1 MNAIIKWALENRL
14 IIVAIA
20 ALLLVWGGY
29 VAMNLPVDVFPDL
42 NKPTITILTEAEGLA
57 PEEVETQVSY
67 TIETVMN
74 GVPGVTRV
82 RSQSGIGLSI
92 VYVEFDWGTDI
103 YRNRQ
108 LVAEKITEARE
119 QLPEGVSPFLA
130 PISSI
135 MGEIMLIS
143 VTSKDNKTNPLDV
156 RTLADWTV
164 RPRLL
169 TITGISQVIPIG
181 GGVKQYQALVSPEK
195 LKQFGVTIEDV
206 TTALEKSNTNST
218 GGFIDAQSQEYL
230 VRNLGRFY
238 TLDELKQTVVAY
250 RNNTAIRLGDVAAV
264 EFGARIKRGDAGSN
278 GQPAVIL
285 SVQKQPGASTIELTE
300 KVDAAMREL
309 KTTLPPDIEINT
321 NLFRQS
327 NFIESSIGN
336 VIEALRDGAILVA
349 IVLFLFL
356 LNFRTTAITLT
367 AIPLSFVVT
376 FLIFYAFGIS
386 INTMTLG
393 GLAVAIGELVD
404 DAIVDIENIFRR
416 LRENSLLE
424 NPRPSLEVIYHASL
438 EIRSSIVYATIIVAL
453 VFLPLF
459 MLTGVE
465 GRLLAPLG
473 LAYIT
478 SLVASLFISLTV
490 TPVLASYLI
499 PQLFKKDW
507 RKSRLSLWFENLKA
521 RFSKNETP
529 VTADAANKSGKPEFE
544 DGENPHA
551 GGHSEEDSFI
561 VRRLKKWDGRLLH
574 WTLNHPYKVMVGAAV
589 LFFATMATLPFV
601 GTAFLPDFNEGTLT
615 INVQAQPGT
624 SLAESNRIGTIS
636 EKLIMEVP
644 EVIST
649 GRRTGRAE
657 LDEHAEG
664 VHYTEIDV
672 DLKESNRPREEVL
685 ASIREKLAVIP
696 GVSVNVG
703 QPISHRLDHLQ
714 SGVRA
719 QIAVKL
725 FGDDLSVLRS
735 KAEEIRNVMSGVEG
749 ATDVQIEKQVLIPQI
764 RFNVDR
770 VRAAQ
775 YGLQPGEITET
786 LETALNGRRVSQAI
800 EGARRYDVVVR
811 FDDASRNSL
820 DSLRNATIDTPQGAQ
835 IPVSAV
841 ATIENLPGP
850 NQILRENTQRR
861 IVISA
866 NTGGRDLG
874 SVVTDM
880 QQRVAAQVS
889 LPQGYFVEFGGQ
901 FQASQEAT
909 RTLSVLT
916 LFSLVAIFFLLIKAL
931 GDWRSA
937 LQVMINI
944 PLALIGAVIA
954 LLLTGGVFSIATL
967 VGFISLV
974 GITSRN
980 GIMMIS
986 HYLHLMREEG
996 EDFTE
1001 EMIIRGSLERLVPV
1015 MMTALTAGLSLIP
1028 FVLAAD
1034 APGKE
1039 ILHPLAVV
1047 VLGGI
1052 LTSTLLDQV
1061 VTPAVFYK
1069 FGKPAADQIIAERE
1083 GKSAKKSEWGKAE
1096 KPGDEDL
1103 PPFSPKVTNP
1113 ATGS

>member
-1 MNAIIKWALENRL
+1 MNFLIKWALQNRL
-14 IIVAIA
+14 IVVALA

-42 NKPTITILTEAEGLA
+42 NKPTITILTEASGLA

-67 TIETVMN
+67 PIETVMN
-74 GVPGVTRV
+74 GLPGVERV
-82 RSQSGIGLSI
+82 RSQSGVGLSI
-92 VYVEFDWGTDI
+92 VYVEFGWGTDV

-108 LVAEKITEARE
+108 LVAEKLTEARE
-119 QLPEGVSPFLA
+119 QLPPNTSPFLA

-143 VTSKDNKTNPLDV
+143 VTSKDGKTSPLDV
-156 RTLADWTV
+156 RTLADWTI

-169 TITGISQVIPIG
+169 TIAGISQVIPIG
-181 GGVKQYQALVSPEK
+181 GGVKQYQALVSPDK
-195 LKQFGVTIEDV
+195 LKQFGVTIEQV
-206 TTALEKSNTNST
+206 SAALEKSNVNST
-218 GGFIDAQSQEYL
+218 GGFVDAQSQEYL

-238 TLDELKQTVVAY
+238 TIDELKQTVVAY
-250 RNNTAIRLGDVAAV
+250 RGQTPIRLGDVANV

-278 GQPAVIL
+278 GLPAVIM

-300 KVDAAMREL
+300 KVDEAVKEL
-309 KTTLPPDIEINT
+309 QTTLPPDIEINT
-321 NLFRQS
+321 RLFRQA
-327 NFIESSIGN
+327 NFIEASIGN

-356 LNFRTTAITLT
+356 LNFRTTFITLT
-367 AIPLSFVVT
+367 AIPLSFAVT
-376 FLIFYAFGIS
+376 FLVLWAFGIS

-416 LRENSLLE
+416 LRENRHSE

-478 SLVASLFISLTV
+478 SLVASLFVSLTI
-490 TPVLASYLI
+490 TPVLASYLL
-499 PQLFKKDW
+499 PKM
-507 RKSRLSLWFENLKA
+507 KA
-521 RFSKNETP
+521 MR
-529 VTADAANKSGKPEFE
+529 
-544 DGENPHA
+544 
-551 GGHSEEDSFI
+551 EEKDSFI
-561 VRRLKKWDGRLLH
+561 VRRLKKWDGKLLH
-574 WTLNHPYKVMVGAAV
+574 WTLRHPYKVIVGAV
-589 LFFATMATLPFV
+589 ILFAATMATLPFV

-624 SLAESNRIGTIS
+624 SLAESNRIGQIS
-636 EKLIMEVP
+636 EKLLLDVP

-672 DLKESNRPREEVL
+672 DLKESDRSREEIL
-685 ASIREKLAVIP
+685 ADVREKMAIVP
-696 GVSVNVG
+696 GVSVNIG

-719 QIAVKL
+719 QIAIKL
-725 FGDDLSVLRS
+725 FGDDLATLRS
-735 KAEEIRNVMSGVEG
+735 KAEEIRNVMQTVEG
-749 ATDVQIEKQVLIPQI
+749 ATDVLIEKQVLIPQV

-775 YGLQPGEITET
+775 YGLSPGEITET
-786 LETALNGRRVSQAI
+786 LETALNGRTVSQAI
-800 EGARRYDVVVR
+800 DGSRRYDVVVR
-811 FDDASRNSL
+811 FDDASRGSL
-820 DSLRNATIDTPQGAQ
+820 DALQNVTIDTPQGTQ

-841 ATIENLPGP
+841 ASIENLPGP
-850 NQILRENTQRR
+850 NQILRENTKRR

-874 SVVTDM
+874 SVVGDM
-880 QQRVAAQVS
+880 QARVASQVQ
-889 LPQGYFVEFGGQ
+889 LPPGYFVEFGGQ

-916 LFSLVAIFFLLIKAL
+916 IFSLVAIFFLLIKAL

-954 LLLTGGVFSIATL
+954 MLITGGVFSIATL

-1028 FVLAAD
+1028 FILAAD

-1052 LTSTLLDQV
+1052 LTSTLLDQL
-1061 VTPAVFYK
+1061 VTPAIFFK
-1069 FGKPAADQIIAERE
+1069 FGKPAADKIIGERE
-1083 GKSAKKSEWGKAE
+1083 RHSSDKNEWGEAE
-1096 KPGDEDL
+1096 NESERAADA
-1103 PPFSPKVTNP
+1103 PPFSERTPESVT
-1113 ATGS
+1113 S

>member
-1 MNAIIKWALENRL
+1 MNAIIKWALQNRL
-14 IIVAIA
+14 IVVAIA

-67 TIETVMN
+67 PIETVMN
-74 GVPGVTRV
+74 GVPGVSRV

-108 LVAEKITEARE
+108 LVAEKLTEARE
-119 QLPEGVSPFLA
+119 QLPENISPFLA

-143 VTSKDNKTNPLDV
+143 VTSKDGKTDPLDV
-156 RTLADWTV
+156 RTLADWTI

-169 TITGISQVIPIG
+169 GIAGVSQVIPIG
-181 GGVKQYQALVSPEK
+181 GGVKQYQALVSPGK

-206 TTALEKSNTNST
+206 TTALQKSNANST
-218 GGFIDAQSQEYL
+218 GGFVDAQSQEYL

-238 TLDELKQTVVAY
+238 TLEELKQTVVAY
-250 RNNTAIRLGDVAAV
+250 RNNTAIRLGDVANV
-264 EFGARIKRGDAGSN
+264 EFGAKIKRGDAGSN
-278 GQPAVIL
+278 AMPAVIM
-285 SVQKQPGASTIELTE
+285 SVQKQPGTSTVDLTE
-300 KVDAAMREL
+300 KVDKAVVEL
-309 KTTLPPDIEINT
+309 QSTLPPDIEINT
-321 NLFRQS
+321 RLFRQAS
-327 NFIESSIGN
+327 FIQASIGN

-367 AIPLSFVVT
+367 AIPLSFAVT
-376 FLIFYAFGIS
+376 FLIFYALGVS

-416 LRENSLLE
+416 LRENYALPD
-424 NPRPSLEVIYHASL
+424 PRPTLSVVYHASL
-438 EIRSSIVYATIIVAL
+438 EVRSSIIYATIIVAL

-478 SLVASLFISLTV
+478 SLVASLFVSLTV
-490 TPVLASYLI
+490 TPVLASYLL
-499 PQLFKKDW
+499 PQLFKNKA
-507 RKSRLSLWFENLKA
+507 KSPAVFSRWFENLKA
-521 RFSKNETP
+521 RFSNRRLE
-529 VTADAANKSGKPEFE
+529 AEDANDDTRYEA
-544 DGENPHA
+544 GENANA
-551 GGHSEEDSFI
+551 GGHSEEDSFV
-561 VRRLKKWDGRLLH
+561 VRRLKKFDERLLH
-574 WTLNHPYKVMVGAAV
+574 ATLRHPYKVMIGAAV
-589 LFFATMATLPFV
+589 LFVMTIATLTFV

-615 INVQAQPGT
+615 INVTAQPGT
-624 SLAESNRIGTIS
+624 SLAESNRIGTIA
-636 EKLIMEVP
+636 EKLVLAIP

-672 DLKESNRPREEVL
+672 DLKESDRSRAELLVD
-685 ASIREKLAVIP
+685 IREKLTVIP
-696 GVSVNVG
+696 GVNVSVG

-725 FGDDLSVLRS
+725 FGDDLATLRS
-735 KAEEIRNVMSGVEG
+735 KAEEIRNVMQTVEG
-749 ATDVQIEKQVLIPQI
+749 ATDVQIERQVLIPQV

-770 VRAAQ
+770 ERAAQ
-775 YGLQPGEITET
+775 YGLAPGEITET
-786 LETALNGRRVSQAI
+786 LETALNGRTVSQAI

-820 DSLRNATIDTPQGAQ
+820 DVLRSATVDTPQAAQ

-841 ATIENLPGP
+841 AEIENLPGP
-850 NQILRENTQRR
+850 NQILRENTKRR
-861 IVISA
+861 IVVSS

-874 SVVTDM
+874 SVVRDM
-880 QQRVAAQVS
+880 QDRVAAQVTM
-889 LPQGYFVEFGGQ
+889 PPGYFVEFGGQ

-909 RTLSVLT
+909 RTLSVLS

-931 GDWRSA
+931 GDWRVA

-944 PLALIGAVIA
+944 PLALIGAIWA
-954 LLLTGGVFSIATL
+954 LHLSGGVFSIATL

-996 EDFTE
+996 EGFTAD
-1001 EMIIRGSLERLVPV
+1001 MIIRGSLERLVPV
-1015 MMTALTAGLSLIP
+1015 LMTALTAGLSLVP
-1028 FVLAAD
+1028 FILAAD

-1052 LTSTLLDQV
+1052 LTSTLLDQL

-1069 FGKPAADQIIAERE
+1069 FGRPSAERVIAERDRR
-1083 GKSAKKSEWGKAE
+1083 GGAE
-1096 KPGDEDL
+1096 SIWDDAEVANSSGAESRPFPPKPILND
-1103 PPFSPKVTNP
+1103 
-1113 ATGS
+1113 

>member
-1 MNAIIKWALENRL
+1 MNAIIKWALQNRL
-14 IIVAIA
+14 IVVAIA
-20 ALLLVWGGY
+20 ALLLVWGAY
-29 VAMNLPVDVFPDL
+29 VALNLPVDVFPDL

-57 PEEVETQVSY
+57 PEEVETQVSFP
-67 TIETVMN
+67 IETVMN
-74 GVPGVTRV
+74 GLPGVERV

-92 VYVEFDWGTDI
+92 VYVEFGWGTDI

-119 QLPEGVSPFLA
+119 QLPEGISPFLA

-143 VTSKDNKTNPLDV
+143 VSSKDGKTDPLDV
-156 RTLADWTV
+156 RTLADWTI

-169 TITGISQVIPIG
+169 TIAGVSQVIPIG

-195 LKQFGVTIEDV
+195 LKQFNVTIEEV

-218 GGFIDAQSQEYL
+218 GGFVDAQSQEYL

-238 TLDELKQTVVAY
+238 TIDELKQTVVVY
-250 RNNTAIRLGDVAAV
+250 RNNTAIRLGDVANV
-264 EFGARIKRGDAGSN
+264 EFGARIKRGDAGAN
-278 GQPAVIL
+278 GKPAVIM

-300 KVDAAMREL
+300 KVDQAMKEL
-309 KTTLPPDIEINT
+309 QTTLPSDIEINT

-327 NFIESSIGN
+327 NFIEASIGN
-336 VIEALRDGAILVA
+336 VIVALRDGAILVA
-349 IVLFLFL
+349 IILFLFL

-376 FLIFYAFGIS
+376 FLVLWAFGIS

-416 LRENSLLE
+416 LRENRYLPS
-424 NPRPSLEVIYHASL
+424 PRPPLEVIYNASL

-459 MLTGVE
+459 LLTGVE

-478 SLVASLFISLTV
+478 SLVASLFVSLTI
-490 TPVLASYLI
+490 TPVLASYLL
-499 PQLFKKDW
+499 PQLFRGKQTLVSRWFGKL
-507 RKSRLSLWFENLKA
+507 KSKFTGN
-521 RFSKNETP
+521 
-529 VTADAANKSGKPEFE
+529 
-544 DGENPHA
+544 ENPETSEPKDHT
-551 GGHSEEDSFI
+551 EEDSFV
-561 VRRLKKWDGRLLH
+561 VRFLKKYDEKLLH
-574 WTLNHPYKVMVGAAV
+574 WTLRHPYRIMVGAAV
-589 LFFATMATLPFV
+589 LFFLTMATLPFV

-615 INVQAQPGT
+615 VNVQAQPGT
-624 SLAESNRIGTIS
+624 SLTESNRIGQIS
-636 EKLIMEVP
+636 EKLILEVP
-644 EVIST
+644 EVVST

-672 DLKESNRPREEVL
+672 DLKESEREREQIL
-685 ASIREKLAVIP
+685 ADIREKLAVVP

-735 KAEEIRNVMSGVEG
+735 KAEELRNVMQTVEG
-749 ATDVQIEKQVLIPQI
+749 ATDVQIEKQVLIPQV
-764 RFNVDR
+764 RFNIDR
-770 VRAAQ
+770 ARAAQ
-775 YGLQPGEITET
+775 YGLSPGEITET
-786 LETALNGRRVSQAI
+786 LETALNGRRVSEAI

-820 DSLRNATIDTPQGAQ
+820 DALRGTTIDTPQGTQ
-835 IPVSAV
+835 IPISAV
-841 ATIENLPGP
+841 ADIEQIPGP
-850 NQILRENTQRR
+850 NQILRENTKRR
-861 IVISA
+861 IVVSA

-874 SVVTDM
+874 SVVGDM
-880 QQRVAAQVS
+880 QERVAAQVN
-889 LPQGYFVEFGGQ
+889 LPPGYFVEFGGQ

-909 RTLSVLT
+909 RTLSVLS
-916 LFSLVAIFFLLIKAL
+916 LFSLAAIFFLLLKAL
-931 GDWRSA
+931 GDWRVA

-954 LLLTGGVFSIATL
+954 MLITGGVFSIATL

-996 EDFTE
+996 EGFTE
-1001 EMIIRGSLERLVPV
+1001 QMIIRGSLERLVPV
-1015 MMTALTAGLSLIP
+1015 LMTALTAGLSLIP
-1028 FVLAAD
+1028 FILAAD

-1052 LTSTLLDQV
+1052 LTSTLLDQI

-1069 FGKPAADQIIAERE
+1069 FGKPSAERIIAERE
-1083 GKSAKKSEWGKAE
+1083 GRTLGANEWGDVETETPRDA
-1096 KPGDEDL
+1096 DV
-1103 PPFSPKVTNP
+1103 PPFSEKTPKSVTED
-1113 ATGS
+1113 

>member
-1 MNAIIKWALENRL
+1 MNAVIKWALQNRL
-14 IIVAIA
+14 IVVAIA

-67 TIETVMN
+67 PIETVMN

-108 LVAEKITEARE
+108 LVAEKLTEARE
-119 QLPEGVSPFLA
+119 QLPPNTSPFLA

-135 MGEIMLIS
+135 MGEIMLLS
-143 VTSKDNKTNPLDV
+143 VTSKDGKTNPLDV
-156 RTLADWTV
+156 RTLADWTI

-169 TITGISQVIPIG
+169 TIAGISQVIPIG

-195 LKQFGVTIEDV
+195 LKQFGITIEDV
-206 TTALEKSNTNST
+206 SSALEKSNVNST
-218 GGFIDAQSQEYL
+218 GGFVDAQSQEYL

-250 RNNTAIRLGDVAAV
+250 RNNTPIRLGDVANV
-264 EFGARIKRGDAGSN
+264 EFGAKIKRGDAGTN

-285 SVQKQPGASTIELTE
+285 SVQKQPSGDTLKLTE
-300 KVDAAMREL
+300 EVDKAIKEL
-309 KTTLPPDIEINT
+309 QTTLPADIEINT
-321 NLFRQS
+321 HLFRQA
-327 NFIESSIGN
+327 NFIESSIDN
-336 VIEALRDGAILVA
+336 VKEALRDGAILVA

-356 LNFRTTAITLT
+356 LNFRTTFITLT

-376 FLIFYAFGIS
+376 FLIFRAFDIT

-404 DAIVDIENIFRR
+404 DAIVDIENIYRR
-416 LRENSLLE
+416 LRENRHAA

-438 EIRSSIVYATIIVAL
+438 EIRSSIIYATVIVAL

-459 MLTGVE
+459 MLSGVE

-478 SLVASLFISLTV
+478 ALVASLFVSLTV
-490 TPVLASYLI
+490 TPVLASYLL
-499 PQLFKKDW
+499 PKMKKMQEE
-507 RKSRLSLWFENLKA
+507 KEGFFV
-521 RFSKNETP
+521 RF
-529 VTADAANKSGKPEFE
+529 
-544 DGENPHA
+544 
-551 GGHSEEDSFI
+551 
-561 VRRLKKWDGRLLH
+561 LKKWDEKLLH
-574 WTLNHPYKVMVGAAV
+574 STLRHPYKVIIGAVILFV
-589 LFFATMATLPFV
+589 LTMATLPFV
-601 GTAFLPDFNEGTLT
+601 GTSFLPDFNEGTLT
-615 INVQAQPGT
+615 INVLAQPGT
-624 SLAESNRIGTIS
+624 SLSESNRIGTIA
-636 EKLIMEVP
+636 EKLIAEVP

-672 DLKESNRPREEVL
+672 DLKKSNRSREEIL
-685 ASIREKLAVIP
+685 ANIREKLAVIP

-735 KAEEIRNVMSGVEG
+735 KAEEIRNVMNGVEG

-770 VRAAQ
+770 AKAAQ
-775 YGLQPGEITET
+775 YGLQPGEITDT
-786 LETALNGRRVSQAI
+786 LETALNGKKVSEAI

-820 DSLRNATIDTPQGAQ
+820 DALRNVTIDTPQGTQ

-850 NQILRENTQRR
+850 NQILRENAKRR
-861 IVISA
+861 IVISS

-889 LPQGYFVEFGGQ
+889 LPPGYFVEFGGQ

-909 RTLSVLT
+909 KTLSYLSI
-916 LFSLVAIFFLLIKAL
+916 FSLVAIFFLLIKAL

-954 LLLTGGVFSIATL
+954 MLLTGGVFSVATL

-1001 EMIIRGSLERLVPV
+1001 QMIIRGSLERLVPV

-1028 FVLAAD
+1028 LVIAAD

-1069 FGKPAADQIIAERE
+1069 FGRASAEKIIAER
-1083 GKSAKKSEWGKAE
+1083 KKREASEEDWETDEE
-1096 KPGDEDL
+1096 KDRDV
-1103 PPFSPKVTNP
+1103 PPFGERMPEPVND
-1113 ATGS
+1113 

>member
-1 MNAIIKWALENRL
+1 MLNATIKWALQNRL
-14 IIVAIA
+14 IVVAIA
-20 ALLLVWGGY
+20 ALFLVWGTY
-29 VAMNLPVDVFPDL
+29 IAINLPVDVFPDL
-42 NKPTITILTEAEGLA
+42 NKPTITVLTEAEGLA
-57 PEEVETQVSY
+57 PEEVETQVSFP
-67 TIETVMN
+67 IETVMN

-92 VYVEFDWGTDI
+92 VYIEFDWGTDI

-108 LVAEKITEARE
+108 LVAEKLTEARE
-119 QLPEGVSPFLA
+119 QLPPNTSPFLA

-143 VTSKDNKTNPLDV
+143 VTSKDGSTDPLDI
-156 RTLADWTV
+156 RTLADWTI

-181 GGVKQYQALVSPEK
+181 GGVKQYQALVSPQK
-195 LKQFGVTIEDV
+195 LQQYGVTIEEV
-206 TTALEKSNTNST
+206 SAALEKSNANST
-218 GGFIDAQSQEYL
+218 GGFVDAQSQEYL

-238 TLDELKQTVVAY
+238 SIDELKNTVVAN
-250 RNNTAIRLGDVAAV
+250 RSSGVIRLQDVA
-264 EFGARIKRGDAGSN
+264 EIKFGAKIKRGDAGSN
-278 GQPAVIL
+278 GKTAVIM
-285 SVQKQPGASTIELTE
+285 SVQKQPGASTIELTK
-300 KVDAAMREL
+300 KVDEAANEL
-309 KTTLPPDIEINT
+309 RATLPADIEINT
-321 NLFRQS
+321 ELFRQAS
-327 NFIESSIGN
+327 FIEASIGN
-336 VIEALRDGAILVA
+336 VLEALRDGAILIT

-356 LNFRTTAITLT
+356 LNFRTTFITLT

-376 FLIFYAFGIS
+376 FMVLAAFGIS

-393 GLAVAIGELVD
+393 GLAVAVGELVD

-416 LRENSLLE
+416 LRENAALDNPKSSL
-424 NPRPSLEVIYHASL
+424 SVIYHASL
-438 EIRSSIVYATIIVAL
+438 EVRSSIVYATVIVAL

-473 LAYIT
+473 IAYIT
-478 SLVASLFISLTV
+478 SLIASLFISLTV
-490 TPVLASYLI
+490 TPVLASYLM
-499 PQLFKKDW
+499 PQLFKKKLNAGISETVDSEIENE
-507 RKSRLSLWFENLKA
+507 KSFFEKIISV
-521 RFSKNETP
+521 FKQSST
-529 VTADAANKSGKPEFE
+529 
-544 DGENPHA
+544 
-551 GGHSEEDSFI
+551 GGHEESFVI
-561 VRRLKKWDGRLLH
+561 RWLKDRDETLLH
-574 WTLNHPYKVMVGAAV
+574 WTLRHPSKVIAAV
-589 LFFATMATLPFV
+589 IVLFVAAMATLPFV
-601 GTAFLPDFNEGTLT
+601 GTSFLPDFNEGTLT
-615 INVQAQPGT
+615 VNILAQPGT
-624 SLAESNRIGTIS
+624 SLTESSKIGQIAEKQI
-636 EKLIMEVP
+636 LEVP
-644 EVIST
+644 EVVST

-672 DLKESNRPREEVL
+672 DLKEGREREAIL
-685 ASIREKLAVIP
+685 ADIREHLAVIP

-725 FGDDLSVLRS
+725 FGDNLSELRS
-735 KAEEIRNVMSGVEG
+735 KAEEIRNVMQTVEG
-749 ATDVQIEKQVLIPQI
+749 ATDVQIEKQVLIPQVRYNI
-764 RFNVDR
+764 DR
-770 VRAAQ
+770 NRAAQ

-786 LETALNGRRVSQAI
+786 LETALNGKKLTEAI
-800 EGARRYDVVVR
+800 EGARRYDVIVR
-811 FDDASRNSL
+811 FDEASRGAL
-820 DSLRNATIDTPQGAQ
+820 DVLKNVTIDTPNGSQ
-835 IPVSAV
+835 IPISEV

-850 NQILRENTQRR
+850 NQILRENTKRR

-880 QQRVAAQVS
+880 QSRIKSQVN
-889 LPQGYFVEFGGQ
+889 LPESYFIEFGGQ
-901 FQASQEAT
+901 FEAQKEAT
-909 RTLSVLT
+909 RTLLLLSI
-916 LFSLVAIFFLLIKAL
+916 FSIAAIFFLLIKAL
-931 GDWRSA
+931 GDWRAA

-944 PLALIGAVIA
+944 PLALIGAIVA
-954 LLLTGGVFSIATL
+954 LHLSGGVFSIATL
-967 VGFISLV
+967 VGFISLT

-986 HYLHLMREEG
+986 HYLHLIKEEG

-1015 MMTALTAGLSLIP
+1015 MMTALTAGLSLVP

-1047 VLGGI
+1047 VIGGI
-1052 LTSTLLDQV
+1052 LTSTLLDQL
-1061 VTPAVFYK
+1061 VTPAVFFK
-1069 FGKPAADQIIAERE
+1069 FGKPIADRIIAERE
-1083 GKSAKKSEWGKAE
+1083 NVGVKDF
-1096 KPGDEDL
+1096 GDE
-1103 PPFSPKVTNP
+1103 
-1113 ATGS
+1113 

>member
-1 MNAIIKWALENRL
+1 MNAIIKWALQNRL
-14 IIVAIA
+14 IVVAIA
-20 ALLLVWGGY
+20 ALLLVWGTY
-29 VAMNLPVDVFPDL
+29 VALNLPVDVFPDL

-67 TIETVMN
+67 PIETVMN
-74 GVPGVTRV
+74 GVPGVSRV

-143 VTSKDNKTNPLDV
+143 VKSKDGTTNPLDV
-156 RTLADWTV
+156 RTLADWTI

-169 TITGISQVIPIG
+169 TVTGISQVIPIG

-195 LKQFGVTIEDV
+195 LKQFGITIEDV
-206 TTALEKSNTNST
+206 STALEKSNTNST
-218 GGFIDAQSQEYL
+218 GGFVDAQSQEYL

-238 TLDELKQTVVAY
+238 SIDEFKQTVVAY
-250 RNNTAIRLGDVAAV
+250 RNNTPIRLGDVASV

-278 GQPAVIL
+278 AQPAVIL

-300 KVDAAMREL
+300 KIDAAMKEL
-309 KTTLPPDIEINT
+309 QTTLPPDIEINT
-321 NLFRQS
+321 RLFRQA
-327 NFIESSIGN
+327 NFIEASIGN
-336 VIEALRDGAILVA
+336 VVEALRDGAILVA

-424 NPRPSLEVIYHASL
+424 NPRPALEVIYHASL
-438 EIRSSIVYATIIVAL
+438 EIRSSIVYATVIVAL

-499 PQLFKKDW
+499 PQLFKKNR
-507 RKSRLSLWFENLKA
+507 RKSRMSRWFESLKA
-521 RFSKNETP
+521 RFSRNKVE
-529 VTADAANKSGKPEFE
+529 ADSDDDGEPAYE
-544 DGENPHA
+544 DGEDAND
-551 GGHSEEDSFI
+551 GGHSEEDSFV
-561 VRRLKKWDGRLLH
+561 VRWLKKWDERLLH
-574 WTLNHPYKVMVGAAV
+574 WTLRHPYKVMAGAALLFV
-589 LFFATMATLPFV
+589 LTMATLPFV

-624 SLAESNRIGTIS
+624 SLAESNRIGTIA
-636 EKLIMEVP
+636 EKLIMQVP

-672 DLKESNRPREEVL
+672 DLKESDRDREQIL
-685 ASIREKLAVIP
+685 ADIREKLSVIP
-696 GVSVNVG
+696 GVNLNVG

-735 KAEEIRNVMSGVEG
+735 KAEEIRNVMAGVEG
-749 ATDVQIEKQVLIPQI
+749 ATDVQIERQVLIPQI

-770 VRAAQ
+770 AKAAQ
-775 YGLQPGEITET
+775 YGLQPGEITDT
-786 LETALNGRRVSQAI
+786 LETALNGRTVSQAI

-811 FDDASRNSL
+811 FDDASRNNL
-820 DSLRNATIDTPQGAQ
+820 DALRNVTVDTPQGTQ

-841 ATIENLPGP
+841 AMVENLPGP

-874 SVVTDM
+874 SVVRDM
-880 QQRVAAQVS
+880 QARVGAQVS

-916 LFSLVAIFFLLIKAL
+916 IFSLVAIFFLLIKAL

-944 PLALIGAVIA
+944 PLALIGAVVAMLI
-954 LLLTGGVFSIATL
+954 TGGVFSIATL

-986 HYLHLMREEG
+986 HYLHIMREEG

-1001 EMIIRGSLERLVPV
+1001 EMIVRGSLERLVPV

-1069 FGKPAADQIIAERE
+1069 FGRPAADKIIAERE
-1083 GKSAKKSEWGKAE
+1083 GRGE
-1096 KPGDEDL
+1096 KPFDDEENGKRDRDV
-1103 PPFSPKVTNP
+1103 PPFGARLPELK
-1113 ATGS
+1113 TGEH

>member
-1 MNAIIKWALENRL
+1 M
-14 IIVAIA
+14 
-20 ALLLVWGGY
+20 
-29 VAMNLPVDVFPDL
+29 
-42 NKPTITILTEAEGLA
+42 
-57 PEEVETQVSY
+57 
-67 TIETVMN
+67 
-74 GVPGVTRV
+74 
-82 RSQSGIGLSI
+82 
-92 VYVEFDWGTDI
+92 
-103 YRNRQ
+103 
-108 LVAEKITEARE
+108 
-119 QLPEGVSPFLA
+119 
-130 PISSI
+130 
-135 MGEIMLIS
+135 
-143 VTSKDNKTNPLDV
+143 
-156 RTLADWTV
+156 RTLADWTI

-195 LKQFGVTIEDV
+195 LAQFGITIEDV
-206 TTALEKSNTNST
+206 TTALEKSNANST
-218 GGFIDAQSQEYL
+218 GGFVDAQSQEYL

-238 TLDELKQTVVAY
+238 TIDELKQTVVAY
-250 RNNTAIRLGDVAAV
+250 RNNTAIRLGDVANV

-278 GQPAVIL
+278 GKPAVIM

-300 KVDAAMREL
+300 KVETAMLEL
-309 KTTLPPDIEINT
+309 QTTLPPDIEINT

-327 NFIESSIGN
+327 NFIEASIGN
-336 VIEALRDGAILVA
+336 VVEALRDGAILVA

-376 FLIFYAFGIS
+376 FLVLWAFGIS

-416 LRENSLLE
+416 LRENRSLP
-424 NPRPSLEVIYHASL
+424 NPLPSLEVIYRASL
-438 EIRSSIVYATIIVAL
+438 EVRSSIVYATIIVAL

-478 SLVASLFISLTV
+478 SLVASLFVSLTI
-490 TPVLASYLI
+490 TPVLASYLL
-499 PQLFKKDW
+499 PQLFRGKQTFA
-507 RKSRLSLWFENLKA
+507 SVWFEKLK
-521 RFSKNETP
+521 SKFTGNE
-529 VTADAANKSGKPEFE
+529 KSGS
-544 DGENPHA
+544 GETTDHT
-551 GGHSEEDSFI
+551 EEDSFV
-561 VRRLKKWDGRLLH
+561 VRWLKKYDERLLH
-574 WTLNHPYKVMVGAAV
+574 WTLRHPYKVMAGAAV
-589 LFFATMATLPFV
+589 LFLLTMATLPFV
-601 GTAFLPDFNEGTLT
+601 GTAFLPEFNEGTLT

-624 SLAESNRIGTIS
+624 SLSESNRIGQIS
-636 EKLIMEVP
+636 EKLILEVP
-644 EVIST
+644 EVAST

-672 DLKESNRPREEVL
+672 DLKESERTREEIL
-685 ASIREKLAVIP
+685 ADIREKLALVP

-725 FGDDLSVLRS
+725 FGDDLGVLRS
-735 KAEEIRNVMSGVEG
+735 KAEELRNVMQTVEG
-749 ATDVQIEKQVLIPQI
+749 ATDVQIEKQVLIPQV
-764 RFNVDR
+764 RFNIDR
-770 VRAAQ
+770 ARAAQ

-786 LETALNGRRVSQAI
+786 LETALNGRRVSEAI

-820 DSLRNATIDTPQGAQ
+820 DALRNTTIDTPQGTQ
-835 IPVSAV
+835 IPISAV
-841 ATIENLPGP
+841 ADIEQIPGP
-850 NQILRENTQRR
+850 NQILRENTKRR
-861 IVISA
+861 IVVSA

-874 SVVTDM
+874 SVVQDM
-880 QQRVAAQVS
+880 QQRVNAQVN
-889 LPQGYFVEFGGQ
+889 LPPGYFVEFGGQ

-909 RTLSVLT
+909 KTLSVLT
-916 LFSLVAIFFLLIKAL
+916 IFSLAAIFFLLIKAL

-996 EDFTE
+996 ENFTE
-1001 EMIIRGSLERLVPV
+1001 QMIVRGSLERLVPV
-1015 MMTALTAGLSLIP
+1015 LMTALTAGLSLIP
-1028 FVLAAD
+1028 FILAAD

-1047 VLGGI
+1047 VVGGI
-1052 LTSTLLDQV
+1052 LTATLLDQL

-1069 FGKPAADQIIAERE
+1069 FGKPSAERIIAERE
-1083 GKSAKKSEWGKAE
+1083 GRTSGSGEWGDAE
-1096 KPGDEDL
+1096 NDAPKDADV
-1103 PPFSPKVTNP
+1103 PPFSKELPKPV
-1113 ATGS
+1113 

>member
-1 MNAIIKWALENRL
+1 MNALIRWALQNRL
-14 IIVAIA
+14 IVVAIA
-20 ALLLVWGGY
+20 ALMVVWGGY
-29 VAMNLPVDVFPDL
+29 IALTLPVDVFPDL

-57 PEEVETQVSY
+57 PEEVETQVSFP
-67 TIETVMN
+67 IETVMN
-74 GVPGVTRV
+74 GLPGVERV

-92 VYVEFDWGTDI
+92 VYVEFGWGTDV

-108 LVAEKITEARE
+108 LIAEKITEARA
-119 QLPEGVSPFLA
+119 QLPPNISPFLA

-143 VTSKDNKTNPLDV
+143 VTSKNGKTDPLDV
-156 RTLADWTV
+156 RTLADWTI

-169 TITGISQVIPIG
+169 TIAGVSQVIPIG
-181 GGVKQYQALVSPEK
+181 GGVKEYQALVSPEK
-195 LKQFGVTIEDV
+195 LQQFGVKIEEVAD
-206 TTALEKSNTNST
+206 ALEKSNANST
-218 GGFIDAQSQEYL
+218 GGFVDAQSQEYL

-238 TLDELKQTVVAY
+238 TIDELKQTVVAY
-250 RNNTAIRLGDVAAV
+250 RNNTPIRLGDVANV

-278 GQPAVIL
+278 GLPAVIL
-285 SVQKQPGASTIELTE
+285 SVQKQPGTSTIELTE
-300 KVDAAMREL
+300 KIDEAVREL
-309 KTTLPPDIEINT
+309 QTTLPPDIEINT

-327 NFIESSIGN
+327 RFIEASIGN
-336 VIEALRDGAILVA
+336 VVEALRDGAILVA

-356 LNFRTTAITLT
+356 LNFRTTFITLT

-376 FLIFYAFGIS
+376 FLVLWAFGIS

-393 GLAVAIGELVD
+393 GLAVAVGELVD

-424 NPRPSLEVIYHASL
+424 NPRRSLEVIYYASL
-438 EIRSSIVYATIIVAL
+438 EVRSSIVYATVIVAL

-473 LAYIT
+473 IAYIT
-478 SLVASLFISLTV
+478 SLVASLFVSLTI
-490 TPVLASYLI
+490 TPVLASYLL
-499 PQLFKKDW
+499 PQLFNKKQA
-507 RKSRLSLWFENLKA
+507 RSSRLANWFKSLKLN
-521 RFSKNETP
+521 FSKT
-529 VTADAANKSGKPEFE
+529 
-544 DGENPHA
+544 ENSESLNDVSRNDEH
-551 GGHSEEDSFI
+551 HSEQDSFV
-561 VRRLKKWDGRLLH
+561 VRWLKKYDERLLH
-574 WTLNHPYKVMVGAAV
+574 WTLRHPYKVMIGAV
-589 LFFATMATLPFV
+589 LLFFLTMATLPFV
-601 GTAFLPDFNEGTLT
+601 GTSFLPDFNEGTLT
-615 INVQAQPGT
+615 INVLAQPGT

-636 EKLIMEVP
+636 EKLLLEVP

-664 VHYTEIDV
+664 VHYSEIDV
-672 DLKESNRPREEVL
+672 DLKESDRAREEIL
-685 ASIREKLAVIP
+685 ADIREHLAIVP
-696 GVSVNVG
+696 GVSVSVG

-719 QIAVKL
+719 QIAIKL
-725 FGDDLSVLRS
+725 FGDDLATLRS
-735 KAEEIRNVMSGVEG
+735 KAEEISNVMQTVEG

-764 RFNVDR
+764 RFNIDR
-770 VRAAQ
+770 ARAAQ

-786 LETALNGRRVSQAI
+786 LETALNGCAVSQVI
-800 EGARRYDVVVR
+800 EGSRRYDVVIR
-811 FDDASRNSL
+811 FADVSRNNL
-820 DSLRNATIDTPQGAQ
+820 DALRSVTIDTPQGTQ

-874 SVVTDM
+874 SVVGEM
-880 QQRVAAQVS
+880 QERIGAQVN
-889 LPQGYFVEFGGQ
+889 LPPGYFIEFGGQ

-909 RTLSVLT
+909 RTLSTLT

-931 GDWRSA
+931 GDWRVA
-937 LQVMINI
+937 LQVMLNI

-954 LLLTGGVFSIATL
+954 MQITGGVFSIATL

-1001 EMIIRGSLERLVPV
+1001 QMIIRGSLERLVPV

-1028 FVLAAD
+1028 FILAAD

-1052 LTSTLLDQV
+1052 LTSTLLDQM

-1069 FGKPAADQIIAERE
+1069 FGKPSADKIIAERE
-1083 GKSAKKSEWGKAE
+1083 NRSNGKNEWGKL
-1096 KPGDEDL
+1096 KTIKD
-1103 PPFSPKVTNP
+1103 
-1113 ATGS
+1113 

>member
-1 MNAIIKWALENRL
+1 MAMG
-14 IIVAIA
+14 
-20 ALLLVWGGY
+20 ALLLVWGSY
-29 VAMNLPVDVFPDL
+29 VALNLPVDVFPDL

-57 PEEVETQVSY
+57 PEEVENQVSFP
-67 TIETVMN
+67 IETVMN
-74 GVPGVTRV
+74 GLPGVERV

-92 VYVEFDWGTDI
+92 VYVEFGWGTDV

-108 LVAEKITEARE
+108 LVAEKITEARD

-143 VTSKDNKTNPLDV
+143 VTSSDAKSDPLAV
-156 RTLADWTV
+156 RTLADWTI

-169 TITGISQVIPIG
+169 TIAGISQVIPIG

-195 LKQFGVTIEDV
+195 LRQFGITIEDV

-218 GGFIDAQSQEYL
+218 GGFVDAQSQEYL

-238 TLDELKQTVVAY
+238 TLEELKQTVVAY
-250 RNNTAIRLGDVAAV
+250 RNNTPIHLGDVAAV
-264 EFGARIKRGDAGSN
+264 EFGAKIKRGDAGSN
-278 GQPAVIL
+278 GTPAVIM

-300 KVDAAMREL
+300 KVETAVREL
-309 KTTLPPDIEINT
+309 QTTLPPDIEINT

-327 NFIESSIGN
+327 NFIEASIGN
-336 VIEALRDGAILVA
+336 VVEALRDGAILIA

-356 LNFRTTAITLT
+356 LNIRTTAITLT

-376 FLIFYAFGIS
+376 FLVLWAFGIT

-404 DAIVDIENIFRR
+404 DAIVDVENVFRR
-416 LRENSLLE
+416 LRENRQLPDS
-424 NPRPSLEVIYHASL
+424 RPSLEVIYYASL
-438 EIRSSIVYATIIVAL
+438 EVRTSIVYATVIVAL

-473 LAYIT
+473 IAYIT
-478 SLVASLFISLTV
+478 ALAASLVVSLTI
-490 TPVLASYLI
+490 TPVLASYLL
-499 PQLFKKDW
+499 PKM
-507 RKSRLSLWFENLKA
+507 KA
-521 RFSKNETP
+521 MR
-529 VTADAANKSGKPEFE
+529 
-544 DGENPHA
+544 
-551 GGHSEEDSFI
+551 EEKDSFV
-561 VRRLKKWDGRLLH
+561 VRFLKKYDEKLLRG
-574 WTLNHPYKVMVGAAV
+574 TLGHPYKVMAGTAV
-589 LFFATMATLPFV
+589 LFLLTISTLPFV
-601 GTAFLPDFNEGTLT
+601 GTAFLPEFNEGTLT
-615 INVQAQPGT
+615 INVLAQPGT
-624 SLAESNRIGTIS
+624 SLFESNRIGTIA
-636 EKLIMEVP
+636 EKLVMQVP

-664 VHYTEIDV
+664 VHYGEIDV
-672 DLKESNRPREEVL
+672 DLKEGRGREEIL
-685 ASIREKLAVIP
+685 ADIREKLSVIP
-696 GVSVNVG
+696 GVTISVG

-725 FGDDLSVLRS
+725 FGDDLSILRS
-735 KAEEIRNVMSGVEG
+735 KAEEIRNTMQTVEG
-749 ATDVQIEKQVLIPQI
+749 ATDVQIERQVLIPQV

-770 VRAAQ
+770 GQAAQ

-786 LETALNGRRVSQAI
+786 LETALNGRTVSEAI
-800 EGARRYDVVVR
+800 EGTRRYDVVVR
-811 FDDASRNSL
+811 FDDVSRNSL
-820 DSLRNATIDTPQGAQ
+820 EALRNVTIDTPQGTQ

-841 ATIENLPGP
+841 AEVETLPGP
-850 NQILRENTQRR
+850 NQILRENTKRR
-861 IVISA
+861 IVVSA

-874 SVVTDM
+874 SVVGDM
-880 QQRVAAQVS
+880 QQRVAAQVT
-889 LPQGYFVEFGGQ
+889 LPPGYFVEFGGQ

-909 RTLSVLT
+909 RTLSVLS
-916 LFSLVAIFFLLIKAL
+916 LFSLVAIFFLLMKAL
-931 GDWRSA
+931 GDWRVA
-937 LQVMINI
+937 LQVMINV
-944 PLALIGAVIA
+944 PLALIGAIWA
-954 LLLTGGVFSIATL
+954 LHLSGGVFSIATL

-1001 EMIIRGSLERLVPV
+1001 KMIIRGSLERLVPV
-1015 MMTALTAGLSLIP
+1015 LMTALTAGLSLIP
-1028 FVLAAD
+1028 FILAAD

-1052 LTSTLLDQV
+1052 LTSTLLDQI
-1061 VTPAVFYK
+1061 VTPAVFYR
-1069 FGKPAADQIIAERE
+1069 FGGPSAERVIAERV
-1083 GKSAKKSEWGKAE
+1083 GRGE
-1096 KPGDEDL
+1096 KRFRDESDADV
-1103 PPFSPKVTNP
+1103 PPFAERMPEWRTD
-1113 ATGS
+1113 

>member
-1 MNAIIKWALENRL
+1 MKNWNIRKYVDGSLILAMFALVGIWQTAAQTNDEKAVREVL
-14 IIVAIA
+14 TREAAAVEKGDLA
-20 ALLLVWGGY
+20 ALDKIW
-29 VAMNLPVDVFPDL
+29 ANSEDVTVFESGHANYGWTDYR
-42 NKPTITILTEAEGLA
+42 NNHLA
-57 PEEVETQVSY
+57 PELKEFKNTKYVFSDLKVKTSGSLAYATFKYTLSADIGTHHVDAGGLGTAVLEKRDGHWRIVHWHSSAPRRQASTQTSFVKDFKGVIEKLRAGGATVVQGEEISQPFFSVEGQTLNVNGESVQVFEY
-67 TIETVMN
+67 KDAKT
-74 GVPGVTRV
+74 
-82 RSQSGIGLSI
+82 
-92 VYVEFDWGTDI
+92 
-103 YRNRQ
+103 
-108 LVAEKITEARE
+108 AEKEAK
-119 QLPEGVSPFLA
+119 Q
-130 PISSI
+130 IS
-135 MGEIMLIS
+135 
-143 VTSKDNKTNPLDV
+143 
-156 RTLADWTV
+156 
-164 RPRLL
+164 
-169 TITGISQVIPIG
+169 
-181 GGVKQYQALVSPEK
+181 
-195 LKQFGVTIEDV
+195 
-206 TTALEKSNTNST
+206 
-218 GGFIDAQSQEYL
+218 
-230 VRNLGRFY
+230 LGRFY
-238 TLDELKQTVVAY
+238 SIDELKQTVVVY
-250 RNNTAIRLGDVAAV
+250 RNNTAIRLGDVANV

-278 GQPAVIL
+278 GKPAVIM
-285 SVQKQPGASTIELTE
+285 SIQKQPGASTIELTE
-300 KVDAAMREL
+300 KVDEAMKEL
-309 KTTLPPDIEINT
+309 QTTLPPDIEINT

-327 NFIESSIGN
+327 NFIEASIGN
-336 VIEALRDGAILVA
+336 VLEALRDGAILVA
-349 IVLFLFL
+349 IILFLFL
-356 LNFRTTAITLT
+356 LNFRTTLITLT

-376 FLIFYAFGIS
+376 FLVLWAFGIS

-416 LRENSLLE
+416 LRENRYLP

-438 EIRSSIVYATIIVAL
+438 EIRSSIIYATIIVAL

-459 MLTGVE
+459 LLTGVE

-478 SLVASLFISLTV
+478 SLVASLFVSLTI
-490 TPVLASYLI
+490 TPVLASYLL
-499 PQLFKKDW
+499 PQLFRGKQTLMSRWFGKLKSKFTGNENTEPSEQKD
-507 RKSRLSLWFENLKA
+507 
-521 RFSKNETP
+521 
-529 VTADAANKSGKPEFE
+529 
-544 DGENPHA
+544 HM
-551 GGHSEEDSFI
+551 EEDSFV
-561 VRRLKKWDGRLLH
+561 VRFLKKYDEKLLH
-574 WTLNHPYKVMVGAAV
+574 WTLRHPYKIMVGAGV
-589 LFFATMATLPFV
+589 LFLLTMATLPFV

-624 SLAESNRIGTIS
+624 SLSESNRIGQIS
-636 EKLIMEVP
+636 EKLILQVP

-672 DLKESNRPREEVL
+672 DLKESERERGEIL
-685 ASIREKLAVIP
+685 ADIREKLAVVP

-735 KAEEIRNVMSGVEG
+735 KAEELRNVMQTVEG
-749 ATDVQIEKQVLIPQI
+749 ATDVQIEKQVLIPQV
-764 RFNVDR
+764 RFNIDR
-770 VRAAQ
+770 ARAAQ
-775 YGLQPGEITET
+775 YGLSPGEITET
-786 LETALNGRRVSQAI
+786 LETALNGRRVSEAI

-820 DSLRNATIDTPQGAQ
+820 DALRRTTIDTPQGTQ
-835 IPVSAV
+835 IPISAV
-841 ATIENLPGP
+841 ADIEQIPGP
-850 NQILRENTQRR
+850 NQILRENTKRR
-861 IVISA
+861 IVVSA

-874 SVVTDM
+874 SVVGDM
-880 QQRVAAQVS
+880 QERVAAQVS
-889 LPQGYFVEFGGQ
+889 LPPGYFIEFGGQ

-916 LFSLVAIFFLLIKAL
+916 LFSLAAIFFLLIKAL

-944 PLALIGAVIA
+944 PLALIGAIIA
-954 LLLTGGVFSIATL
+954 LLLSGGVFSIATL

-1001 EMIIRGSLERLVPV
+1001 QMIIRGSLERLVPV
-1015 MMTALTAGLSLIP
+1015 LMTALTAGLSLIP

-1052 LTSTLLDQV
+1052 LTSTLLDQI

-1069 FGKPAADQIIAERE
+1069 FGKPVADKIIAERE
-1083 GKSAKKSEWGKAE
+1083 GRAAGENEWREA
-1096 KPGDEDL
+1096 DV
-1103 PPFSPKVTNP
+1103 PPFSQNAPNP
-1113 ATGS
+1113 VLGE